1 MGEQMEILLA
11 TSNPGKI
18 KEIKKILSPYGLKL
32 LTLEQFPPL
41 KAPAETGKD
50 FAENARIKAGF
61 YAEKMAKP
69 ALADDSGLEVD
80 YLGGGPGI
88 YSSRFA
94 GPEASDAE
102 RNQKLLSLL
111 KGVPFPRRRAAFVC
125 VAVLIFPGGKE
136 LKTEGRLE
144 GYIATRPMGNEGFG
158 YDPVFFLP
166 EYKKTTAQLG
176 QEKNRISHRFRAFKA
191 MGELIS
197 REKS

>member
-1 MGEQMEILLA
+1 MEILLA

-32 LTLEQFPPL
+32 LTLDRFPPL
-41 KAPAETGKD
+41 KAPAETGKT
-50 FAENARIKAGF
+50 FAENARIKARF
-61 YAEKMAKP
+61 YTEKMQKH
-69 ALADDSGLEVD
+69 ALADDSGLEVE

-125 VAVLIFPGGKE
+125 AAVLIFPEGQE

-166 EYKKTTAQLG
+166 EYNKTTAQLG
-176 QEKNRISHRFRAFKA
+176 QEKNRISHRYRAFKA